1 MSRVASR
8 LALVAFLAAIAG
20 LAWWWTHRE
29 GRGPEVGDLETGV
42 EGEATT
48 KPADLAS
55 LEGHAG
61 PATSRRQRLPRGEGA
76 IVGTVRRDGAPVA
89 ARIAIHVVHVGPG
102 YNPRGRGIA
111 SRWERAFALPPS
123 PDAAS
128 GSVRSGEDGRFTI
141 PDLGAGAFTL
151 VAETPD
157 GATGATLALVPAEGA
172 HVEVTIAVAGGK
184 ESLRG
189 RVVWADGRPFSG
201 TVRVS
206 TQPTGGR

>member
-1 MSRVASR
+1 MKRVASR
-8 LALVAFLAAIAG
+8 LALVALLASILG
-20 LAWWWTHRE
+20 FGWWLAHRD
-29 GRGPEVGDLETGV
+29 GPGPQVHDVEVPDTGQD
-42 EGEATT
+42 AP
-48 KPADLAS
+48 KPPDLAS
-55 LEGHAG
+55 LSSHAG
-61 PATSRRQRLPRGEGA
+61 ARASRLPRLPRGEGA